1 MKELIIST
9 RRQKTEL
16 KTLLACFLIAN
27 LVNLV
32 AIISYDASLL
42 ELITSIGYVAVFT
55 LVIYVAWTAIRLAFC
70 GIRQLLRKKQE

>member
-16 KTLLACFLIAN
+16 KTLLVCFIIAN

-32 AIISYDASLL
+32 AILVYDASWL

-55 LVIYVAWTAIRLAFC
+55 LVIYAAWTAIRLAFC
-70 GIRQLLRKKQE
+70 GIRQLLRKK

>member
-16 KTLLACFLIAN
+16 KTLLVCFIIAN
-27 LVNLV
+27 LVNLI
-32 AIISYDASLL
+32 AIIVYDASLL

-55 LVIYVAWTAIRLAFC
+55 LVIYVAWTAIRGAC
-70 GIRQLLRKKQE
+70 YGIRQLLRKK

>member
-16 KTLLACFLIAN
+16 KTLLVCFIIAN

-32 AIISYDASLL
+32 AIIVYDASLL

-55 LVIYVAWTAIRLAFC
+55 LVIYVAWTAIRGGC
-70 GIRQLLRKKQE
+70 YGIRQLLRKK